1 MRTIKKLRIMQGLTQ
16 KNLAE
21 RVCISRANLTN
32 IENGRRTPSM
42 KTARKIAAAL
52 GCTIDELFER
62 ETEEAAE
69 AVEGSEEK

>member
-1 MRTIKKLRIMQGLTQ
+1 MRKIKKLRVVQGLTQ
-16 KNLAE
+16 KKLAE

-42 KTARKIAAAL
+42 KTARKLANAL

-62 ETEEAAE
+62 EDETSEGEDEE
-69 AVEGSEEK
+69 

>member
-62 ETEEAAE
+62 EAEEGGE
-69 AVEGSEEK
+69 